1 MILKFEQ
8 EPSSEIRQAVRNYG
22 LKWNKLRTEWYGY
35 VSDLDSLK
43 VELNTAAHN
52 LEIIN

>member
-8 EPSSEIRQAVRNYG
+8 EPSSEIRKVVRNHG